1 MFAHRKTG
9 SRCRSFWNDE
19 RDSVM
24 FGHVGAL
31 LATEFRRTL
40 GKAGSREICSCPFIG
55 PIGHIALE
63 W

>member
-1 MFAHRKTG
+1 M
-9 SRCRSFWNDE
+9 
-19 RDSVM
+19 M

-40 GKAGSREICSCPFIG
+40 GKAGSKICSCPFIG